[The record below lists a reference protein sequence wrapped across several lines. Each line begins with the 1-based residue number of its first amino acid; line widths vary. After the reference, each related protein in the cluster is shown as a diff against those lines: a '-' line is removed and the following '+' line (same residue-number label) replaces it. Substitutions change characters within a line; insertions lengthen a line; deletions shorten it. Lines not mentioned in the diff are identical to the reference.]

1 MEETKNTPFA
11 SLGYEPVGPV
21 VQKLLARYLR
31 TQRKNMRRFFE
42 ERGLYQFAER
52 MSRIRKSNADMMT
65 KNRRFQQVLNDYAKL
80 TTVQA
85 PGPVPGAPA
94 DIAGQA
100 ANT

>member
-1 MEETKNTPFA
+1 MNEPQARWPSF
-11 SLGYEPVGPV
+11 GYQPVHGL
-21 VQKLLARYLR
+21 QMRLIARYLR

-100 ANT
+100 TNT